1 VHDRADGALRWA
13 VISLLVSVAVLA
25 LKLGAW
31 AVTESA
37 VLLADAAESLLD
49 LVTAS
54 LLVLT
59 VRLARRPADPGHP
72 FGHGKAEYFS
82 SGFQGALIFAAGVA
96 IIVDSVGRLGHPPQM
111 LQLGVGAGLS
121 AAATVVNLAL
131 ALALVRA
138 GARHR
143 SPALS
148 ADGYHNFAD
157 VYTTVGGWLGL
168 LLAWATG
175 AWILDPIFALLVA
188 ANILRTGLK
197 FFLAAISGLMDASLP
212 ADEVAVIEATIR
224 EAMGPAVEFHDL
236 RTRRA
241 SHHTFVEFH
250 LVVDGA
256 TTVHDSHAICDAIE
270 TRLQARARV
279 SHTTIHVEPESER
292 SQATAQGVV

>member
-1 VHDRADGALRWA
+1 MHGRADGALRWA
-13 VISLLVSVAVLA
+13 VTSLLVSLAVLA

-54 LLVLT
+54 LLVIT

-96 IIVDSVGRLGHPPQM
+96 IIVDSASRLGHPPPP
-111 LQLGVGAGLS
+111 LELGLGAGLS
-121 AAATVVNLAL
+121 AVATVANLAL
-131 ALALVRA
+131 ALALIRA
-138 GARHR
+138 GARHH
-143 SPALS
+143 SPALT
-148 ADGYHNFAD
+148 ADGYHNIAD
-157 VYTTVGGWLGL
+157 VYTTLGGWLGL
-168 LLAWATG
+168 VLAWATG

-188 ANILRTGLK
+188 VNILRTGLK
-197 FFLAAISGLMDASLP
+197 FFLGAIRGLMDAALP
-212 ADEVAVIEATIR
+212 DDEIAVIEATIR
-224 EAMGPAVEFHDL
+224 QTMGPAVEFHDL

-250 LVVDGA
+250 LVVDG
-256 TTVHDSHAICDAIE
+256 TTSVHDSHAICDRIE
-270 TRLQARARV
+270 AQLQARAGV

-292 SQATAQGVV
+292 SREDPESVV